1 MSELAVKPSTP
12 HAVAM
17 QTLRQIA
24 NEPTWRGCNLRR
36 VWTGNLPD
44 YGLLLSKTKLSVRI
58 GRILNRLT
66 NRKTAR

>member
-24 NEPTWRGCNLRR
+24 AM
-36 VWTGNLPD
+36 
-44 YGLLLSKTKLSVRI
+44 K
-58 GRILNRLT
+58 
-66 NRKTAR
+66 RKARDF

>member
-24 NEPTWRGCNLRR
+24 AM
-36 VWTGNLPD
+36 
-44 YGLLLSKTKLSVRI
+44 K
-58 GRILNRLT
+58 
-66 NRKTAR
+66 RKTREQQLAYATVTFLDALDSEAAARHGKAMCAEQP